1 MGEGFGV
8 LQGSGVLHVLVI
20 LNERRVCSCMR
31 VPNRSLARLSEKN
44 LAAVQTEIAREKA
57 ASLGRVATKLE
68 EAIGALEAFDAQPGT
83 ADPEARPK
91 LVRAAAQALWYYVVQ
106 REACGLR
113 DVGIVLRE
121 FRVPRE
127 VYERM
132 GMAPRRG

>member
-1 MGEGFGV
+1 
-8 LQGSGVLHVLVI
+8 
-20 LNERRVCSCMR
+20 MR

-44 LAAVQTEIAREKA
+44 LASVQAEIAREKA

-68 EAIGALEAFDAQPGT
+68 EAIAALEAFDA
-83 ADPEARPK
+83 DPAPDPAVRPA
-91 LVRAAAQALWYYVVQ
+91 LVAAAAQALWYYVVQ
-106 REACGLR
+106 REACGMR

-127 VYERM
+127 VYVRM